1 MCLLSCTYPGISGT
15 SYVKGTTPVSIINF
29 EEENLV
35 KKFLAI
41 MLALTLALGLLAGC
55 GGGNEGGDQG
65 GADGK
70 VTLSIG
76 MPADAMVIDPSSGN
90 ALTKWVEEQLGVKLK
105 FTIYPGGT
113 DVATQVT
120 TTVFANQ
127 ELPDILI
134 GIPLETDTIADFGH
148 DGYLVDLSEY
158 FADKE
163 GASKNFWERIA
174 VLTEN
179 EQQYIVEKMT
189 DNDTGE
195 IYTVPSVEYSLIDQ
209 IYYQTWINVEWLDQ
223 LQMEKPTNAEELY
236 QFLKAVDNTDL
247 TGNGDTED
255 EIPLFGSQ
263 KSVYGTRVLDWI
275 INMFTYYHTQ
285 HKWQPDADGKMYH
298 TMTTDAYREGM
309 AFAAKL
315 YKEGLLTNMIYTT
328 GDGDMKMIATPSSGQ
343 AQCGIFAGHLSV
355 HAQLENE
362 VLYQYEPLQNWGTCA
377 TKDINCNTKAF
388 ITADCDNVDKA
399 FELMMLLWSE
409 EGSMRQRYG
418 EKGVDWDDPDEGAKS
433 LMGLDATYKLNR
445 DVLMEQ
451 TNANWGAMVGFNY
464 YAEGETA
471 QTPDDATEWVKTKNA
486 MHAESYKLWVETA
499 EKNNPEQLCPIM
511 FHTTEEE
518 EATESV
524 RTNINTYLGEC
535 EKNFLTGTLDIN
547 DDAVWQEFLDTLDE
561 MGMDTYQKYVQ
572 DAYDRS

>member
-1 MCLLSCTYPGISGT
+1 M
-15 SYVKGTTPVSIINF
+15 
-29 EEENLV
+29 

-41 MLALTLALGLLAGC
+41 MLALTLALGLFAGC
-55 GGGNEGGDQG
+55 GGGGEGSD
-65 GADGK
+65 ATTPDGK
-70 VTLSIG
+70 TVLKIG
-76 MPADAMVIDPSSGN
+76 MRADAMVIDPSSGN
-90 ALTKWVEEQLGVKLK
+90 ALTKWIEEQLNVKLE

-148 DGYLVDLSEY
+148 DGYLVDLSKY
-158 FADKE
+158 FEEKE
-163 GASKNFWERIA
+163 GASKNFWERIS

-209 IYYQTWINVEWLDQ
+209 IYYQPWINVEWLDK
-223 LQMEKPTNAEELY
+223 LQMEKPTSAEELY
-236 QFLKAVDNTDL
+236 DFLVAVKNTDL
-247 TGNGDTED
+247 TGDGTKGAEGD

-263 KSVYGTRVLDWI
+263 KSEYGTRVLDWL

-285 HKWQPDADGKMYH
+285 HKWQPDANGKMYH
-298 TMTTDAYREGM
+298 TMTTDAYREAM
-309 AFAAKL
+309 KFIAKL
-315 YKEGLLTNMIYTT
+315 YKEGLLTNMVYTT
-328 GDGDMKMIATPSSGQ
+328 GDTDMKMIATPSSGQ
-343 AQCGIFAGHLSV
+343 AQCGIFVGHLSV
-355 HAQLENE
+355 HAQMGNE
-362 VLYQYEPLQNWGTCA
+362 VLYQYEPLQNWGACA
-377 TKDINCNTKAF
+377 NKDINCTTRTF
-388 ITADCDNVDKA
+388 ISADCENVDKA
-399 FELMMLLWSE
+399 FELLMLLWSE

-418 EKGVDWDDPDEGAKS
+418 EKGVDWDDADEGAKS
-433 LMGLDATYKLNR
+433 MMGLDATYKLNR

-451 TNANWGAMVGFNY
+451 TNANWGPMCGFNY

-471 QTPDDATEWVKTKNA
+471 QTPDDATEWVKKKNA
-486 MHAESYKLWVETA
+486 MHAESYKLWVEST

-511 FHTTEEE
+511 FHTTEESE
-518 EATESV
+518 STETV
-524 RTNINTYLGEC
+524 RTNINTYLGQC
-535 EKNFLTGTLDIN
+535 EKNFVTGVMDIN
-547 DDAVWQEFLDTLDE
+547 DDAVWQSYLDE
-561 MGMDTYQKYVQ
+561 LDKMGMDTYQKYVQ